1 MTRGLLLP
9 LLIISLAV
17 GGFLSVRESQSARQA
32 GPAETQASEAAAAT
46 DFAAALPALQA
57 WFADHGTYAG
67 VTLPPA
73 FAVTVVR
80 ADGASYCLQSGSE
93 HLVGPGGSAQP
104 GPC

>member
-1 MTRGLLLP
+1 MTRALLLP
-9 LLIISLAV
+9 LLIVVVAV
-17 GGFLSVRESQSARQA
+17 GGFLSVRQAQAPSQA
-32 GPAETQASEAAAAT
+32 GPAETQASQAAAAT

-57 WFADHGTYAG
+57 WYADHGTYAG
-67 VTLPPA
+67 VSLAPA

-80 ADGASYCLQSGSE
+80 SDDTSYCLQSATE